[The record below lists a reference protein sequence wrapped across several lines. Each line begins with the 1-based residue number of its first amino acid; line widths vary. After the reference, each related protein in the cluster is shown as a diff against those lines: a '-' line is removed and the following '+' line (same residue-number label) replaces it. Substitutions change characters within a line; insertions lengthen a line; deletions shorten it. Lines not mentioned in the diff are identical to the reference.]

1 MELRTIIVLLGI
13 ALVCSVVVFAIVI
26 PKRLATKKEL
36 LRTRNELL
44 HLYEA
49 FARLQQYGDKTGN
62 CVVDSRYSLERIQK
76 RIKDLE
82 KQL

>member
-1 MELRTIIVLLGI
+1 MGIV
-13 ALVCSVVVFAIVI
+13 LVCSVVVVVAIAN